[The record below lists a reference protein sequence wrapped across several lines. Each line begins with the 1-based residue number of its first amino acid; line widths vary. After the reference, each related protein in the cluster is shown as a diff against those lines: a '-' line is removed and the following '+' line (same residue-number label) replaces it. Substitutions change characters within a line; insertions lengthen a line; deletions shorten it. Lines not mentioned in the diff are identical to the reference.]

1 MKKIGQKCGWV
12 IPHKERRVVKLL
24 LMHNREC
31 EHEFVTKS
39 PSIPRK
45 RAARIKVE
53 FAREELS
60 EFAVLVKIVIE
71 PSTPTH

>member
-1 MKKIGQKCGWV
+1 MKKIGQMRGWF
-12 IPHKERRVVKLL
+12 IPHKERRVFKLL
-24 LMHNREC
+24 LMHTREC

-39 PSIPRK
+39 PSITRK

-60 EFAVLVKIVIE
+60 EFEVLVQIVIE
-71 PSTPTH
+71 SHPVF